1 MTTTRIPYALPDIGD
16 EEQAAVQH
24 ALASGWVTT
33 GPECAAF
40 EKEFA
45 EYLGADVTALAVN
58 SATSGLHLAV
68 EALGVGPGDE
78 VIVPTMTFTATAEIV
93 RYLGAEPVFADCDPV
108 TLNICPTAIREAIT
122 PRSRAIIVVH
132 YGGLAC
138 DMDAIMAIAQEH
150 QLKVIED
157 AAHAFPTTCQGRLI
171 GTLDTAATVFSF
183 YANKTM
189 TTGEGGMVVSRD
201 AAMIAR
207 MRVMR
212 LHGIDRDA
220 FNRFQSDKPAWQYE
234 IVAPGFKYNMTDIAA
249 AMGRVQLRRIEAFQ
263 QRRDELAAR
272 YNAAFADTGLILP
285 ALPQQGDQHAWHL
298 YAVRLPVDGDD
309 LGPRA
314 RFIEQL
320 AEAGI
325 GASVHY
331 IPLHRHPYWQERYAL
346 DATSFPQAERAYHAL
361 VSLPLYTLMSDAD
374 QERVIAVVRALLEEP
389 DRWQSAPS
397 AASGKP

>member
-1 MTTTRIPYALPDIGD
+1 MTTTKIPYALPDIGD
-16 EEQAAVQH
+16 EEQAAVQR

-33 GPECAAF
+33 GPECAVF
-40 EKEFA
+40 EQEFA
-45 EYLGADVTALAVN
+45 RFLDGDVTALAVN

-93 RYLGAEPVFADCDPV
+93 RYLGADPVFADCDPV
-108 TLNICPTAIREAIT
+108 TLNICPTAIRKAIT
-122 PRSRAIIVVH
+122 PKSRVIIVVH

-138 DMDAIMAIAQEH
+138 DMDAIMAIAREYD
-150 QLKVIED
+150 LKVIED
-157 AAHAFPTTCQGRLI
+157 AAHAFPTTYQSSLI
-171 GTLDTAATVFSF
+171 GTLGTAATVFSF

-220 FNRFQSDKPAWQYE
+220 FNRFQSDKPAWHYE
-234 IVAPGFKYNMTDIAA
+234 VVAPGFKYNMTDIAA

-263 QRRDELAAR
+263 QRRDALAAR
-272 YNAAFADTGLILP
+272 YNTAFADTKLILP
-285 ALPQQGDQHAWHL
+285 ALPQQGDRHAWHL
-298 YAVRLPVDGDD
+298 YAVRLPVSCDD

-320 AEAGI
+320 AQAGI

-346 DATSFPQAERAYHAL
+346 DPDSYPEADRAYHAL
-361 VSLPLYTLMSDAD
+361 VSLPLYTLMSDVD
-374 QERVIAVVRALLEEP
+374 QDRVIAAVRSLLKSPELW
-389 DRWQSAPS
+389 RSAQTVAVP
-397 AASGKP
+397 AA

>member
-1 MTTTRIPYALPDIGD
+1 MTTNRIPYALPDIGD

-24 ALASGWVTT
+24 ALASGWITT

-40 EKEFA
+40 ETEFA
-45 EYLGADVTALAVN
+45 KYLAGDVTALAVN

-78 VIVPTMTFTATAEIV
+78 VIVPTLTFTATAEIV

-108 TLNICPTAIREAIT
+108 TLNICPSAIREAIT
-122 PRSRAIIVVH
+122 PRSRAIIIVH
-132 YGGLAC
+132 YGGLSC
-138 DMDAIMAIAQEH
+138 DMDAIVKIAQEH
-150 QLKVIED
+150 DLKIIED
-157 AAHAFPTTCQGRLI
+157 AAHAFPTTCKGRLI
-171 GTLDTAATVFSF
+171 GTHDTAATVFSF

-201 AAMIAR
+201 EAMIAR

-220 FNRFQSDKPAWQYE
+220 FNRFQSDKPSWQYE
-234 IVAPGFKYNMTDIAA
+234 IVAPGYKYNMTDIAA

-263 QRRDELAAR
+263 QRRDALAAR
-272 YNAAFADTGLILP
+272 YNTAFANTELILP
-285 ALPQQGDQHAWHL
+285 ALPHQGDRHAWHL

-320 AEAGI
+320 ADAGV
-325 GASVHY
+325 GTSVHY

-346 DATSFPQAERAYHAL
+346 DPTSFPEAERAYHSL
-361 VSLPLYTLMSDAD
+361 VSLPLYTLMSDSD
-374 QERVIAVVRALLEEP
+374 QDRVIAAVKSLLNDP
-389 DRWQSAPS
+389 KSWLGAPTD
-397 AASGKP
+397 AVPAV